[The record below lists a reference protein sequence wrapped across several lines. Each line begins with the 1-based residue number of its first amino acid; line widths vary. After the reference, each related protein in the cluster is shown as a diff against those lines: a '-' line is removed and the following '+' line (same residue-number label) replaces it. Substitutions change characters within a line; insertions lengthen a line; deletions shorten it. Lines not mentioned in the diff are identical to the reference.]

1 MSSVNSVA
9 TAFDLD
15 SARARFYQNLFS
27 AHASGPKIFSD
38 LEKLNSCYGYDIT
51 TIIILF
57 QKYSLSGRIEL
68 ETKSGQIN
76 AVVFQ
81 EGQIQ
86 FIELSDTDTR
96 IGTLLVNHKLI
107 TQQQLEQAL
116 KEQTGVPIGAY
127 LVQRGIINK
136 EQIGSLLLTQSR
148 TRLSKLISDEKFLI
162 RIKETET
169 KVKSSELNI
178 EQFYLLVHD
187 WILSKFSPEWLNAHY
202 LEYYNYVVKVDFTAF
217 RPANVQKYSVL
228 SLFNANFLEIIDGQ
242 RISDLALLFENN
254 KNFFKA
260 LHFLMLLKW
269 IDIDPSEEADNYEL
283 KIKHIYKLIMNK
295 AGLDLAYQLSLITKQ
310 DANDI
315 ELIYEELQ
323 KSFLGPESLTNEFKM
338 EIDKKVLNLLINF
351 RTIKNT
357 SSINEINSEKKA
369 AQPKAINVVPIK
381 SLLLAQRYSEALA
394 LVKKNKDAFTTV
406 SGLQLYSA
414 WAHLGLSLFKDT
426 QISIGTLEKEVLNIL
441 PEDMTT
447 ADYHYV
453 NYLLLKAKKQDAP
466 AEVALK
472 RAISADYKI
481 KDYPQIKGL
490 FGWF

>member
-1 MSSVNSVA
+1 MSSTG

-15 SARARFYQNLFS
+15 STRARFYQNLFS
-27 AHASGPKIFSD
+27 AHTNGPKIIAD
-38 LEKLNSCYGYDIT
+38 LEKLTSCYGYDIT
-51 TIIILF
+51 TIVILF

-68 ETKSGQIN
+68 ETKSGQVN

-136 EQIGSLLLTQSR
+136 EQIGSVLLTQSR
-148 TRLSKLISDEKFLI
+148 TRLSKLISDEQFAI
-162 RIKETET
+162 RLKETNT
-169 KVKSSELNI
+169 KIKSSELNI

-187 WILSKFSPEWLNAHY
+187 WILSKFSHDWLNAHY
-202 LEYYNYVVKVDFTAF
+202 LEYYNYVVTVDFSSF
-217 RPANVQKYSVL
+217 RPSDVQKYSVL

-242 RISDLALLFENN
+242 KIGDLALLFENN
-254 KNFFKA
+254 KNLFKA
-260 LHFLMLLKW
+260 IHFLMLLKW
-269 IDIDPSEEADNYEL
+269 IQIDPSQEADVYDL

-295 AGLDLAYQLSLITKQ
+295 NGLDLAYQLSLITKQ
-310 DANDI
+310 DANNI
-315 ELIYEELQ
+315 EAIYEELQ

-357 SSINEINSEKKA
+357 ASINEVAPEKKA
-369 AQPKAINVVPIK
+369 AQPKVVDVRPIK

-394 LVKKNKDAFTTV
+394 MVKKHKDSISSV
-406 SGLQLYSA
+406 SCLQLYSA
-414 WAHLGLSLFKDT
+414 WAHLGLSLFKGT
-426 QISIGTLEKEVLNIL
+426 QISIATLEKEFLNIL
-441 PEDMTT
+441 PEDMMA

-453 NYLLLKAKKQDAP
+453 NYMLLKSKKQDTQ

-472 RAISADYKI
+472 RALAADPRI
-481 KDYPQIKGL
+481 KDYPQSKGL